1 MFEEGLVGR
10 VVSRLFDVSIVR
22 CFDSSMFRRFD
33 VSVVRKIELSNNP
46 IIETMKIKQILSIL
60 EEMAPLAYAEDFD
73 NVGLLLGNQENE
85 ATGIL
90 VCHDALESVIDE
102 AIAKKCNLVVCFHP
116 IIFSGLKKITGKNYV
131 ERTVV
136 KAIKN
141 DIAIYAVHTALD
153 NHKNG
158 VNKIFS
164 DALGLINTKILVPK
178 QNFIQKLVTYTIPE
192 NVEKVR
198 NALFEVGAGKIGN
211 YDDCSFSSQGI
222 GTYMGNENSNPEIGE
237 RFEFVEA
244 QEIKIEVTF
253 EKHLQSKILK
263 TLFSNHVY
271 EEVAYEIYG
280 MQNTHQNIGL
290 GMIGELEKPMSE
302 TDFLAMVKTK
312 MQCGGIRHSEF
323 LNKPIQKVA
332 VLGGSGSFAI
342 KNAIQSGA
350 DVFLTA
356 DLKYHNFYEAENQ
369 LLLADIGHY
378 ESERFTKNYIVD
390 FLKEK
395 ITNFAVVL
403 SEENTNPVKYL

>member
-1 MFEEGLVGR
+1 
-10 VVSRLFDVSIVR
+10 
-22 CFDSSMFRRFD
+22 
-33 VSVVRKIELSNNP
+33 
-46 IIETMKIKQILSIL
+46 MKIKEILNIL

-73 NVGLLLGNQENE
+73 NVGLLIGNQNDE
-85 ATGIL
+85 ATGVL

-116 IIFSGLKKITGKNYV
+116 ILFSGLKKITGKNYV
-131 ERTVV
+131 ERAVL

-158 VNKIFS
+158 VNKIFCN
-164 DALGLINTKILVPK
+164 ALGLKNTKVLVPK
-178 QNFIQKLVTYTIPE
+178 QNFIQKLITYTIPE

-198 NALFEVGAGKIGN
+198 NALFDAGAGKIGN
-211 YDDCSFSSQGI
+211 YEDCSFNSQGI

-237 RFEFVEA
+237 RFEFVET

-263 TLFSNHVY
+263 ALFSNHVY
-271 EEVAYEIYG
+271 EEVAYEIYDL
-280 MQNTHQNIGL
+280 QNSHQNIGL
-290 GMIGELEKPMSE
+290 GMIGELENPMSE
-302 TDFLAMVKTK
+302 IDFLEFVKDK
-312 MQCGGIRHSEF
+312 MQCGGIRHSE
-323 LNKPIQKVA
+323 LLGKRVKKIA

-342 KNAIQSGA
+342 KNAIQA
-350 DVFLTA
+350 NVDVFLTS

-369 LLLADIGHY
+369 IVLADIGHF
-378 ESERFTKNYIVD
+378 ESERYTKNYIVD

-395 ITNFAVVL
+395 ITKFAIVL